1 MPKLVDHE
9 ERRAH
14 IIDALLRTAADT
26 GLHAVTM
33 RSVAIEAGVSV
44 RLVQYYFDTKEQ
56 LLLAALTRLAARM
69 GERIQERVQERIQ
82 ERIQE
87 RAQEQTPERVRDR
100 AGAAAGPSASPRD
113 IVEAVLLESVPTD
126 EESRTFHLVYTE
138 YAVLSITDPA
148 LAGQSFLAAPNEM
161 EDFLVGQLTAARQA
175 GDTDPRTDARQE
187 AVVLLAVSA
196 GLGLSVLLGQRTA
209 DDAVAVLHYHLGRLF
224 PGS

>member
-14 IIDALLRTAADT
+14 IVDALLRSAAAG

-33 RSVAIEAGVSV
+33 RSVAVEAGVSV

-56 LLLAALTRLAARM
+56 LLLAAMHRLAARM
-69 GERIQERVQERIQ
+69 GERVSERV
-82 ERIQE
+82 
-87 RAQEQTPERVRDR
+87 AARV
-100 AGAAAGPSASPRD
+100 AAGTGAAGSGSAAPAPRD
-113 IVEAVLLESVPTD
+113 VVEAVLLEAVPTD

-138 YAVLSITDPA
+138 YAVLSVTDPA
-148 LAGQSFLAAPNEM
+148 LGGQAFLAAPNEM
-161 EDFLVGQLTAARQA
+161 EAFLAAQLTAAQRAGQA
-175 GDTDPRTDARQE
+175 AAGLDAHQE

-209 DDAVAVLHYHLGRLF
+209 EDATAVLGYHLGRIF
-224 PGS
+224 PAP

>member
-14 IIDALLRTAADT
+14 IVDALLRSAAAG

-33 RSVAIEAGVSV
+33 RSVAVEAGVSV

-56 LLLAALTRLAARM
+56 LLLAAMQRLAARM
-69 GERIQERVQERIQ
+69 GERVSGRV
-82 ERIQE
+82 
-87 RAQEQTPERVRDR
+87 AARV
-100 AGAAAGPSASPRD
+100 ATAGPGAPAPRD
-113 IVEAVLLESVPTD
+113 VVEAVLLEAVPTD

-138 YAVLSITDPA
+138 YAVLSVTDPA
-148 LAGQSFLAAPNEM
+148 LGGQAFLAAPNEM
-161 EDFLVGQLTAARQA
+161 EAFLAAQLSAAQRAGQAAA
-175 GDTDPRTDARQE
+175 GLDARQE

-209 DDAVAVLHYHLGRLF
+209 HDATAVLGYHLGRIF
-224 PGS
+224 PAR

>member
-26 GLHAVTM
+26 GLHTVTM

-82 ERIQE
+82 ERVQV
-87 RAQEQTPERVRDR
+87 RTQERVRDR
-100 AGAAAGPSASPRD
+100 AGAAGPSASPRD

-209 DDAVAVLHYHLGRLF
+209 DDAVAVLRYHLGRLF

>member
-69 GERIQERVQERIQ
+69 GERIQERVQQRIQ
-82 ERIQE
+82 
-87 RAQEQTPERVRDR
+87 ERVRDR
-100 AGAAAGPSASPRD
+100 AGAAGPAASPRD

-148 LAGQSFLAAPNEM
+148 LAGQSFLSAPNEM

-175 GDTDPRTDARQE
+175 GDTDPRMDARQE

>member
-69 GERIQERVQERIQ
+69 GERIQGRVQQRIQERVQERLQ
-82 ERIQE
+82 EKTQ
-87 RAQEQTPERVRDR
+87 ERVRDR
-100 AGAAAGPSASPRD
+100 AGAAGPAASPRD

-148 LAGQSFLAAPNEM
+148 LAGQSFLTAPNEM

-175 GDTDPRTDARQE
+175 GDTDPRMDARQE

-224 PGS
+224 PSS

>member
-69 GERIQERVQERIQ
+69 GERIQERVQQRIQ
-82 ERIQE
+82 ERVQE
-87 RAQEQTPERVRDR
+87 RVQEKTEARVRDR
-100 AGAAAGPSASPRD
+100 AGVAGPAASPRD

-148 LAGQSFLAAPNEM
+148 LAGQSFLSAPNEM

-175 GDTDPRTDARQE
+175 GSTDPHMDARQE

>member
-14 IIDALLRTAADT
+14 IIDALLRVAAES

-33 RSVAIEAGVSV
+33 RSVAAEAGVSL

-69 GERIQERVQERIQ
+69 GERISARVK
-82 ERIQE
+82 
-87 RAQEQTPERVRDR
+87 A
-100 AGAAAGPSASPRD
+100 AGASTSPRD
-113 IVEAVLLESVPTD
+113 VVEAVLLEAVPTS
-126 EESRTFHLVYTE
+126 EESRTFHLVYTA
-138 YAVLSITDPA
+138 YAVLSVTDPA
-148 LAGQSFLAAPNEM
+148 LARQQFLAAPNQI
-161 EDFLVGQLTAARQA
+161 DSFLVGQLQAAQDAGQA
-175 GDTDPRTDARQE
+175 DPHVDARQE

-209 DDAVAVLHYHLGRLF
+209 EEAVAVLRYHLGRVF
-224 PGS
+224 PDASVAFREDPCELRASGHVHRQLDQS

>member
-69 GERIQERVQERIQ
+69 GERIQARVQGRIQ
-82 ERIQE
+82 ERVQV
-87 RAQEQTPERVRDR
+87 RARDR
-100 AGAAAGPSASPRD
+100 AGASGPSASPRD

-148 LAGQSFLAAPNEM
+148 LAGQSFLAAPDEM

-175 GDTDPRTDARQE
+175 GDTDPRMDARQE
-187 AVVLLAVSA
+187 AVVLLAASA

-224 PGS
+224 TGS

>member
-69 GERIQERVQERIQ
+69 GERVQGRIQGRVEGRVEERVE
-82 ERIQE
+82 
-87 RAQEQTPERVRDR
+87 ERVRDR
-100 AGAAAGPSASPRD
+100 AGAAGPSASPRD

-224 PGS
+224 PGP

>member
-69 GERIQERVQERIQ
+69 GERIQERVQGRIQ
-82 ERIQE
+82 ERVQGRTQA
-87 RAQEQTPERVRDR
+87 RARDR
-100 AGAAAGPSASPRD
+100 AGAAGPSASPRD

-148 LAGQSFLAAPNEM
+148 LAGQSFLAAPDEM

-175 GDTDPRTDARQE
+175 GDTDPRMDARQE
-187 AVVLLAVSA
+187 AVVLLAASA

-224 PGS
+224 TGS

>member
-69 GERIQERVQERIQ
+69 GERIQERVQGRIQ
-82 ERIQE
+82 GRVE
-87 RAQEQTPERVRDR
+87 ERVRDR
-100 AGAAAGPSASPRD
+100 AGAAGPSASPRD

-175 GDTDPRTDARQE
+175 GDTDPRMDARQE

-209 DDAVAVLHYHLGRLF
+209 DDAVAVLRYHLGRLF